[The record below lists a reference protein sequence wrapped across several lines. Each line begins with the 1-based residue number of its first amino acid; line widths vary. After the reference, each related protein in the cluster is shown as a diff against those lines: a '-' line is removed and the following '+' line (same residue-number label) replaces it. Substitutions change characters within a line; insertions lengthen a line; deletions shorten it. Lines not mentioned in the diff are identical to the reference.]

1 MGCEGKTRR
10 AHRRQFLAL
19 IEVTMALVLL
29 GVLTAAFHATLHR
42 LRQAQA
48 RTGLESVAVL
58 VLDNTLERVI
68 HAAEP
73 PDAAGIIAI
82 CRDEFSRTPLAADPD
97 LNLVCEL
104 RNGAVVC
111 EVRNLRQAN
120 LASLI
125 IPVPGR
131 RSP

>member
-1 MGCEGKTRR
+1 
-10 AHRRQFLAL
+10 
-19 IEVTMALVLL
+19 MALVLL
-29 GVLTAAFHATLHR
+29 GVLTAAFYSTLHR

-48 RTGLESVAVL
+48 RVGIESVAVL

-73 PDAAGIIAI
+73 PDADGIVAI
-82 CRDEFSRTPLAADPD
+82 CRDEFSRTPLAANPE
-97 LNLVCEL
+97 LSLACEL
-104 RNGAVVC
+104 RKGVVAC
-111 EVRNLRQAN
+111 EIRNRRNAN
-120 LASLI
+120 LARLD